1 MRVWEYTYYS
11 PWMFLLLAIIPIL
24 IYIHFW
30 RKPKKEAS
38 LSHSNLSSFES
49 SDGFNFNSLLIHIP
63 FVLNML
69 ALVFVIFALAR
80 PQLKLDDTP
89 ENNESVEGIDL
100 VISMD
105 ISGSMLAMDFKPNR
119 LEAAKEIASQ
129 FIDKRPTDRIGLVVY
144 EAESYTAC
152 ALTTDHESLQQR
164 FKNIKSG
171 ELQSGTAIGMG
182 IATGINRLR
191 DSEAKSKVIILLTDG
206 ENNTGKIHPITASG
220 YAKEMG
226 VRVYTV
232 GVGTTGKVRMPG
244 GFPFG
249 NSYIDSKLDEEMLK
263 EIAENT
269 GGNYFRA
276 KNVTQLQLI
285 YQEIDKLE
293 KSKINTIKY
302 KRDLPEAFHWFVVGA
317 LILLLLEF
325 VIKNF
330 VLTKNTYSFKITK

>member
-1 MRVWEYTYYS
+1 MRIWEYTYYS

-24 IYIHFW
+24 IYFHFW

-38 LSHSNLSSFES
+38 LSHSDLSSFES
-49 SDGFNFNSLLIHIP
+49 SDGFNFNSLLVHIP
-63 FVLNML
+63 FILNIL
-69 ALVFVIFALAR
+69 AVVFVVFALAR

-182 IATGINRLR
+182 IATAINRLR
-191 DSEAKSKVIILLTDG
+191 ESKAKSKVIILLTDG
-206 ENNTGKIHPITASG
+206 VNTDGKIHPLTAAE
-220 YAKEMG
+220 YAKELG
-226 VRVYTV
+226 IIIYTI
-232 GVGTTGKVRMPG
+232 GIGNDGRVRMPG
-244 GFPFG
+244 GGFFG
-249 NSYIDSKLDEEMLK
+249 NYTNSRLDEKLLQ
-263 EIAENT
+263 EIADKSS
-269 GGNYFRA
+269 GKFYRA
-276 KNVTQLQLI
+276 RNNNQLERI
-285 YQEIDKLE
+285 YNEIDKLE
-293 KSKINTIKY
+293 KSKIKTIQY
-302 KRDLPEAFHWFVVGA
+302 KRDLPEAFQGFIVVSIVL
-317 LILLLLEF
+317 LILAFLLKHL
-325 VIKNF
+325 
-330 VLTKNTYSFKITK
+330 VLKINE

>member
-1 MRVWEYTYYS
+1 VRKSSAKEPVIHHSGLYLFGEKNG
-11 PWMFLLLAIIPIL
+11 FLSTLLR
-24 IYIHFW
+24 W
-30 RKPKKEAS
+30 
-38 LSHSNLSSFES
+38 
-49 SDGFNFNSLLIHIP
+49 IP
-63 FVLNML
+63 FVLRML
-69 ALVFVIFALAR
+69 ALSLIIIALAR
-80 PQLKLDDTP
+80 PQKVLDDDTIT
-89 ENNESVEGIDL
+89 EESIEGIDIIL
-100 VISMD
+100 SID
-105 ISGSMLAMDFKPNR
+105 ISESMKALDFKPNR
-119 LEAAKEIASQ
+119 LGAAKKAAKE
-129 FIDKRPTDRIGLVVY
+129 FIEKRPNDRIGLVVY
-144 EAESYTAC
+144 EGESYTAC
-152 ALTTDHESLQQR
+152 ALTTDHDNLLKRLENLESGKLE
-164 FKNIKSG
+164 G
-171 ELQSGTAIGMG
+171 GTAIGMG

-249 NSYIDSKLDEEMLK
+249 NSHIDSKLDEEMLK

-269 GGNYFRA
+269 GGNYYRA
-276 KNVTQLQLI
+276 KNVKQLQSI

-302 KRDLPEAFHWFVVGA
+302 KRELPEAFHWFVVGA
-317 LILLLLEF
+317 LILLLMEF

-330 VLTKNTYSFKITK
+330 VIRFIA